1 MLINYTNRSHQ
12 MIVRLSSVKGFEF
25 TLYINYIHINRVI
38 FIPICFS
45 FLFVFAIFFFL
56 LRLCI
61 LWEASQLSC
70 TVKVEISSI
79 SLSVSQVYRV
89 DELPANGIPS
99 DILDDILGKL
109 RFENFKFSSYHSKL
123 D

>member
-1 MLINYTNRSHQ
+1 MLIE
-12 MIVRLSSVKGFEF
+12 IAKL
-25 TLYINYIHINRVI
+25 
-38 FIPICFS
+38 
-45 FLFVFAIFFFL
+45 
-56 LRLCI
+56 
-61 LWEASQLSC
+61 
-70 TVKVEISSI
+70 EISSI